1 MQLQIVS
8 RLLASSTDSARKH
21 LDQAQE
27 MVRSG
32 LEDARKAIWELRSQS
47 AENRDLATQLVKMAD
62 RATASTPIQTEV
74 RVSGAY
80 RPLPENTENELLRIA
95 QEAVTNAV
103 RHASPNRVEIR
114 LRFEGRRVELA
125 VEDDG
130 RGFSGPAPSMEQ
142 GHYGIT
148 GMKERAQQIGG
159 TLTVDSR
166 AGSGTRVCVAVDAGE
181 KREVE

>member
-1 MQLQIVS
+1 
-8 RLLASSTDSARKH
+8 
-21 LDQAQE
+21 
-27 MVRSG
+27 
-32 LEDARKAIWELRSQS
+32 
-47 AENRDLATQLVKMAD
+47 
-62 RATASTPIQTEV
+62 
-74 RVSGAY
+74 
-80 RPLPENTENELLRIA
+80 
-95 QEAVTNAV
+95 VTNAV

-130 RGFSGPAPSMEQ
+130 RGFSGPAPSIEQ

-166 AGSGTRVCVAVDAGE
+166 AGSGTRICVAVDAGE